1 MLFQFSVGRI
11 LESDIT
17 SIVSNRKVR
26 I

>member
-17 SIVSNRKVR
+17 SIISNRKVR